1 MAETR
6 EPIQPQVTTAFHG
19 SGLHLK
25 TTAAELPVSGAVVEE
40 GGPATVVDQPVKQR
54 ARLKLAQ
61 ILYKEAR
68 RRRQKYV
75 EELQNQ
81 QE

>member
-1 MAETR
+1 VETR
-6 EPIQPQVTTAFHG
+6 EPIQPQVTTALH
-19 SGLHLK
+19 SSELHLK
-25 TTAAELPVSGAVVEE
+25 TTAAEFPISGAVVEG
-40 GGPATVVDQPVKQR
+40 GGPVTVVDQPVKQR